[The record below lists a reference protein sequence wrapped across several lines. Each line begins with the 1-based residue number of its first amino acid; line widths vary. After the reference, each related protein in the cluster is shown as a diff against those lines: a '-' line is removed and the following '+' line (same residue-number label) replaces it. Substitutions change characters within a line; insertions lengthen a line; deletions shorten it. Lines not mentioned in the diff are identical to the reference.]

1 MKIPCP
7 NCNQRLDIP
16 EELSGQTI
24 ECPACNSSIII
35 SDSDTL
41 VPEQNDADTD
51 KISKIPTLQSKI
63 KSKPSKKPSLSPK
76 IKKINPVSRMIN
88 EDSDD

>member
-24 ECPACNSSIII
+24 ECPACNGRITVPAL
-35 SDSDTL
+35 DKL
-41 VPEQNDADTD
+41 VPEQNDADAD
-51 KISKIPTLQSKI
+51 
-63 KSKPSKKPSLSPK
+63 
-76 IKKINPVSRMIN
+76 KKI
-88 EDSDD
+88 

>member
-35 SDSDTL
+35 PDSDTL
-41 VPEQNDADTD
+41 APEQNNADTD
-51 KISKIPTLQSKI
+51 KNSYSTKQDQI
-63 KSKPSKKPSLSPK
+63 
-76 IKKINPVSRMIN
+76 
-88 EDSDD
+88 